1 MSLLE
6 IKNLTC
12 GYEGKSVV
20 SNVSFAADKG
30 EIVTLIGPNGCGK
43 TTLIKTIST
52 LIPNIS
58 GEMKLADK
66 NIKLMSDN
74 ERAKSM
80 ALLLTDRGVG
90 EGSTCFEVVSMGRYP
105 YTGRFGI
112 LSKDDKDICYE
123 AMELCDVSD
132 LSERYFTQI
141 SDGQRQRIL
150 LARAIAQ
157 KPDVMILD
165 EPTSFLDVKY
175 KLEFLNILKELAKKT
190 PFVVVASLH
199 ELDLAYQVSDKII
212 AMKDGIVDMTGTP
225 QEVFKDGY
233 IDSLF
238 CISKG
243 HFEEENLKTIL

>member
-12 GYEGKSVV
+12 GYEEKEVIKDA
-20 SNVSFAADKG
+20 SFSANKG

-52 LIPNIS
+52 LIPSLSGDITLAGKSIS
-58 GEMKLADK
+58 SM
-66 NIKLMSDN
+66 NDN
-74 ERAKSM
+74 ERARQV

-112 LSKDDKDICYE
+112 LSKEDRDICYE
-123 AMELCDVSD
+123 AMKLCDVSD
-132 LSERYFTQI
+132 LADRYFTQI

-157 KPDVMILD
+157 KPEVMILD
-165 EPTSFLDVKY
+165 EPTSFLDIKY

-190 PFVVVASLH
+190 PFAVVASLH
-199 ELDLAYQVSDKII
+199 ELDLAYQVSDKIVAI
-212 AMKDGIVDMTGTP
+212 KDGKIDLMGSSE
-225 QEVFKDGY
+225 EVFKSGY
-233 IDSLF
+233 IDRLF
-238 CISKG
+238 DITKG
-243 HFEEENLKTIL
+243 RFEEDNLKTIL